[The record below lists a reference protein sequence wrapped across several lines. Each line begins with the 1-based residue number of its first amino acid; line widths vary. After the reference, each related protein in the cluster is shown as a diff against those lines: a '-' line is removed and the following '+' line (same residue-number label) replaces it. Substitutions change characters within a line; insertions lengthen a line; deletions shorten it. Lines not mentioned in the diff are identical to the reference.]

1 MEFEITKGN
10 GKVKEFYANG
20 KLLFEGEYVNG
31 ERWNGKGY
39 NSNNEIEFE
48 ITKRNGKVKD
58 IILMV
63 NYNMKENI

>member
-20 KLLFEGEYVNG
+20 KLLFEGEYVNEKDG
-31 ERWNGKGY
+31 ME
-39 NSNNEIEFE
+39 
-48 ITKRNGKVKD
+48 KVIIQIMKQNLIQKEMEKLKN

-63 NYNMKENI
+63 N